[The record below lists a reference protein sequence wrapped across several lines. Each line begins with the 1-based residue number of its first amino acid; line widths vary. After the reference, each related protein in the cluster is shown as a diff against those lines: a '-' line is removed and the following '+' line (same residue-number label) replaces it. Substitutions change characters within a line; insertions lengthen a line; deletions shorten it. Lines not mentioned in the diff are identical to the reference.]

1 MTNAEIGQAIKTRR
15 TYLKIGQQELADLAE
30 VGINTIVAI
39 ERGTGNAR
47 LQTLL
52 KVCEALGLTLNIE
65 L

>member
-1 MTNAEIGQAIKTRR
+1 MTNSEIGKAIKERR
-15 TYLKIGQQELADLAE
+15 TYLKIGQQELADLSE
-30 VGINTIVAI
+30 VGINTLVAI

-52 KVCEALGLTLNIE
+52 KVCEALGLTLKIE